1 MGRTAVETVV
11 LLSNK
16 EKNQKRKDQWGRR
29 LTFLCALTVI
39 ILTLS
44 IVIFISSKGL
54 STFLVNGVSLKDFLF
69 STEWAPDRTVAD
81 GGPRVGA
88 LTFIFGSVVISL
100 LAVLISA
107 PLSFIT
113 AIFMVEI
120 APGWGQ
126 RILQPTIEL
135 LSGIPSVVYGY
146 IGLSVLVPF
155 IREYFGGLG
164 FSLMAG
170 VMVLSVMVIPTIV
183 SMSVDSLRALSPQL
197 KEAAYALG
205 STRWQ
210 TIRLVLLPAA
220 KTGLFTGVILGLAR
234 AFGEALA
241 VQMVIG
247 NTKQIPESIL
257 DQVTTLTSGITMDMG
272 YTVVG
277 SLWNNTLWSMAMI
290 LLLMSFFFILL
301 IRRISKRGANC

>member
-1 MGRTAVETVV
+1 MERMAVKPVM
-11 LLSNK
+11 LLSGN
-16 EKNQKRKDQWGRR
+16 EKIPRRKNQWGRR
-29 LTFLCALTVI
+29 LAFLCALTVI
-39 ILTLS
+39 LLTLC
-44 IVIFISSKGL
+44 IVVFISSKGL
-54 STFLVNGVSLKDFLF
+54 STFFTNHVSLKDFLF
-69 STEWAPDRTVAD
+69 STEWAPDMSIEE
-81 GGPRVGA
+81 GGPKVGA
-88 LTFIFGSVVISL
+88 LSFIFGSVVVSM

-113 AIFMVEI
+113 AVFMVEI

-164 FSLMAG
+164 FSLLAG

-183 SMSVDSLRALSPQL
+183 SMSVDSLRSLSPQL

-247 NTKQIPESIL
+247 NTKQIPGSLL
-257 DQVTTLTSGITMDMG
+257 DQMTTLTSGITMDMG
-272 YTVVG
+272 YTVAG

-301 IRRISKRGANC
+301 IRRISKRGVNC

>member
-1 MGRTAVETVV
+1 MGRMAVEAVT
-11 LLSNK
+11 LLSGK
-16 EKNQKRKDQWGRR
+16 AKAQKKKDQWGRK
-29 LTFLCALTVI
+29 LAFLCALTVI
-39 ILTLS
+39 LLTLS

-54 STFLVNGVSLKDFLF
+54 STFFVNGVSVKEFFF
-69 STEWAPDRTVAD
+69 STEWAPDRIIEE
-81 GGPRVGA
+81 GGPKVGVLA
-88 LTFIFGSVVISL
+88 FIFGSVTVSL

-135 LSGIPSVVYGY
+135 LAGIPSVVYGY

-155 IREYFGGLG
+155 IREHVGGLG
-164 FSLMAG
+164 FSLLAG

-257 DQVTTLTSGITMDMG
+257 DQMATLTSGITMDMG

-290 LLLMSFFFILL
+290 LLLMSFFSILI

>member
-1 MGRTAVETVV
+1 MERMAVEPVM
-11 LLSNK
+11 LLSGN
-16 EKNQKRKDQWGRR
+16 EKTPKRKDQWGRR
-29 LTFLCALTVI
+29 LAFLCALTVI
-39 ILTLS
+39 LLTLC
-44 IVIFISSKGL
+44 IVVFISSKGL
-54 STFLVNGVSLKDFLF
+54 STFLANNVSLKDFLF
-69 STEWAPDRTVAD
+69 STEWAPDRTGEE
-81 GGPRVGA
+81 GGPKVGA
-88 LTFIFGSVVISL
+88 LTFIFGSVVVSV

-164 FSLMAG
+164 FSLLAG

-183 SMSVDSLRALSPQL
+183 SMSVDSLRSLAPQL

-247 NTKQIPESIL
+247 NTKQIPGSIL
-257 DQVTTLTSGITMDMG
+257 DQMTTLTSGITMDMG
-272 YTVVG
+272 YTVAG

-301 IRRISKRGANC
+301 IRRISKRGVNC

>member
-1 MGRTAVETVV
+1 MERTAESVGVWRAA
-11 LLSNK
+11 K
-16 EKNQKRKDQWGRR
+16 KFKRKSDLFGRN
-29 LTFLCALTVI
+29 LSFLCALTVI

-44 IVIFISSKGL
+44 IVVFISSKGL
-54 STFLVNGVSLKDFLF
+54 STFLVNKVSLGEFLF
-69 STEWAPDRTVAD
+69 STEWFPDRGAAE
-81 GGPRVGA
+81 GGPKVGA
-88 LTFIFGSVVISL
+88 LTFIFGSVATSL

-107 PLSFIT
+107 PLSLIT
-113 AIFMVEI
+113 AVFMVEI

-155 IREYFGGLG
+155 IREHFGGLG
-164 FSLMAG
+164 FSLLAG
-170 VMVLSVMVIPTIV
+170 VLVLSVMVIPTIV
-183 SMSVDSLRALSPQL
+183 SVSVDSLRSLPGHL

-220 KTGLFTGVILGLAR
+220 RTGLITGIILGLAR

-247 NTKQIPESIL
+247 NTRKIAHSLL
-257 DQVTTLTSGITMDMG
+257 DPTITLTSGITMDMG
-272 YTVVG
+272 YTAAG
-277 SLWNNTLWSMAMI
+277 SLWNNTLWSMALV

-301 IRRISKRGANC
+301 IKMVVKRGAVK

>member
-1 MGRTAVETVV
+1 MERTAAAFM
-11 LLSNK
+11 LLAKKGKS
-16 EKNQKRKDQWGRR
+16 KRKKDFWGQRIA
-29 LTFLCALTVI
+29 FLCALMVI
-39 ILTLS
+39 LLTLA
-44 IVIFISSKGL
+44 IVIFICSKGL
-54 STFLVNGVSLKDFLF
+54 STFFVNHVSLKEFLF
-69 STEWAPDRTVAD
+69 STEWAPDRTMEE

-88 LTFIFGSVVISL
+88 LTFIFGSLAIST

-155 IREYFGGLG
+155 IREYLGGLG
-164 FSLMAG
+164 FSLLAG
-170 VMVLSVMVIPTIV
+170 VMVLSVMIIPTIV
-183 SMSVDSLRALSPQL
+183 SVSVDSLRSLPSHL

-210 TIRLVLLPAA
+210 TIRLVLIPAA
-220 KTGLFTGVILGLAR
+220 KTGLFTGVVLGLAR

-247 NTKQIPESIL
+247 NTKQIPQSLL

-277 SLWNNTLWSMAMI
+277 SLWNNTLWSMATI
-290 LLLMSFFFILL
+290 LLLMSFCFILL
-301 IRRISKRGANC
+301 IRIIAKRGANC

>member
-1 MGRTAVETVV
+1 MGKTVETVV
-11 LLSNK
+11 VLTKGIKPKKQRYQL
-16 EKNQKRKDQWGRR
+16 GRR
-29 LTFLCALTVI
+29 ISFLCALLVI
-39 ILTLS
+39 VLTLS
-44 IVIFISSKGL
+44 IVVFITSKGL
-54 STFLVNGVSLKDFLF
+54 STFLINNVSLKEFLF
-69 STEWAPDRTVAD
+69 STEWFPDRTLEE

-88 LTFIFGSVVISL
+88 LTFIFGSVAVSM

-126 RILQPTIEL
+126 RLLQPCIEL

-155 IREYFGGLG
+155 IREYLGGLG
-164 FSLMAG
+164 FSLLAG
-170 VMVLSVMVIPTIV
+170 VMVLSVMIIPTIV
-183 SMSVDSLRALSPQL
+183 SVSVDSLRSLPSHL

-210 TIRLVLLPAA
+210 TIRLILIPAA

-247 NTKQIPESIL
+247 NTKQIPQSLL
-257 DQVTTLTSGITMDMG
+257 DQLTTLTSGITMDMG

-277 SLWNNTLWSMAMI
+277 SLWNNTLWSMATI

-301 IRRISKRGANC
+301 IRIIAKRGANC